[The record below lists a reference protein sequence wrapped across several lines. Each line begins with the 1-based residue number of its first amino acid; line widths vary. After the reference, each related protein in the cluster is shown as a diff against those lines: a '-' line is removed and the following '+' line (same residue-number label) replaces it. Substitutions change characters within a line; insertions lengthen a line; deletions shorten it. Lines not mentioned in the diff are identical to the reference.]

1 MKYKILV
8 IDDERLIRL
17 SLREGLTDFG
27 YEVETAAGIR
37 EGLELAERFFP
48 HFVLLDNR
56 LGEDRGID
64 SIEAIKRIDD
74 DIQLVMMTAYGSV
87 SQAVEAV
94 KRGAYDYIQKP
105 FDLDALDLLIRRC
118 MEQLNTRRSLGLAGA
133 PHHEL
138 IGESTAVSR
147 IRGLIGV
154 IAKNDSVDLLIRG
167 ETGTG
172 KEVVANLVH
181 RQSARCGLP
190 MVKINCG
197 AIPENLLES
206 ELFGYERGAF
216 TGAVKTK
223 KGLLE
228 LANGS
233 TVFLDE
239 IGEMPLSMQA
249 KLLTFLE
256 DRRFKRVGGLR
267 DIEVNVRVI
276 AATNR
281 DLKAAIARKEFREDL
296 FYRLNVMQI
305 EIPPLRERPEDI
317 LPLARHFLERC
328 NRKFGKNIRAL
339 SPAFAGELL
348 TYSWKGN
355 VRELRNIIERS
366 ALFCEGDLLE
376 RGALLEERPSESAPM
391 PAGWGEKGIDLP
403 GEIARI
409 ERSYIEEA
417 MRRAEGNLSKAAELL
432 GLTRFSLRRKLDSWE
447 RSGPRNE

>member
-206 ELFGYERGAF
+206 ELFGYERG
-216 TGAVKTK
+216 
-223 KGLLE
+223 GLY
-228 LANGS
+228 
-233 TVFLDE
+233 
-239 IGEMPLSMQA
+239 
-249 KLLTFLE
+249 
-256 DRRFKRVGGLR
+256 RRGQ
-267 DIEVNVRVI
+267 D
-276 AATNR
+276 
-281 DLKAAIARKEFREDL
+281 
-296 FYRLNVMQI
+296 
-305 EIPPLRERPEDI
+305 
-317 LPLARHFLERC
+317 
-328 NRKFGKNIRAL
+328 
-339 SPAFAGELL
+339 
-348 TYSWKGN
+348 
-355 VRELRNIIERS
+355 
-366 ALFCEGDLLE
+366 
-376 RGALLEERPSESAPM
+376 
-391 PAGWGEKGIDLP
+391 EKG
-403 GEIARI
+403 
-409 ERSYIEEA
+409 
-417 MRRAEGNLSKAAELL
+417 AA
-432 GLTRFSLRRKLDSWE
+432 
-447 RSGPRNE
+447 